1 MHKIVLDIVRN
12 EDYRIVR
19 KSWKNLISA
28 PPELRLVLGRGEALL
43 QRYHRDIANAIDMKL
58 P

>member
-12 EDYRIVR
+12 EDYRAIET
-19 KSWKNLISA
+19 SWKNLVDA
-28 PPELRLVLGRGEALL
+28 PPELRLVLGRNEALL